1 MPRINM
7 ALTGSNLRKIMDEKD
22 ISVMD
27 ISNRLDISVSAIYH
41 WFYGISLPTIDNLVI
56 VARLLGVTVDDILV
70 VEE

>member
-1 MPRINM
+1 MPRVNM
-7 ALTGSNLRKIMDEKD
+7 ALTGSNLRKIMDDKN
-22 ISVMD
+22 ISTAYIAD
-27 ISNRLDISVSAIYH
+27 ELGISIQAIYH